1 MTRGTVQPRKSGMN
15 SVSTP
20 ILSAEKPSWVRSFSH
35 VLHPRWLQDANSP
48 ALSGK
53 VGVKRAASVGGQQF
67 AKVAF

>member
-1 MTRGTVQPRKSGMN
+1 MTRDMVRPRKSGMY
-15 SVSTP
+15 SFPVSNESLFT
-20 ILSAEKPSWVRSFSH
+20 IEAFLMVCT
-35 VLHPRWLQDANSP
+35 PRWLQDANSP